1 MSFQNNK
8 TEKLGVRI
16 PKNQKQDY
24 FYKKIIE
31 IEEAANFTFFGHPL
45 LFATFFERHKKRN

>member
-1 MSFQNNK
+1 MGFQNNK

-16 PKNQKQDY
+16 LKNQKQGY

-31 IEEAANFTFFGHPL
+31 IEEAVNITFFGHQL
-45 LFATFFERHKKRN
+45 LFATFFKRH